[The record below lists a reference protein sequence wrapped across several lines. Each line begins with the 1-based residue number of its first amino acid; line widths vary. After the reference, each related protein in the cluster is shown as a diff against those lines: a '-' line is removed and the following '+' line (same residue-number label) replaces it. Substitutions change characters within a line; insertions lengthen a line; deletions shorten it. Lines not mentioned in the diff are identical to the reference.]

1 MKKILIIILISF
13 AIIGTIWHGHK
24 KSHYPEFNPPVIA
37 YSYSFYDN
45 LKNTEPLQ
53 ENLNDSDLR
62 SYEQGNFNIKTVQ
75 RYRIVAR
82 VLHRQDYS
90 YQQTHEILPID
101 LVLGWNV
108 MANPD
113 TITSNHIIITQQN
126 RFYFWHIPSF
136 EKISREQIEYNS
148 ANTHVGAVNEIV
160 KKELEDIKEG
170 DLIYLEGYLVN
181 VIDKK
186 TGYRFVS
193 SLTRK
198 DTGAGACEVMIVT
211 GVKELE
217 R

>member
-1 MKKILIIILISF
+1 MKKSLITIFISF

-24 KSHYPEFNPPVIA
+24 KSHYPEFNSPVID
-37 YSYSFYDN
+37 YQYSFYDN

-53 ENLNDSDLR
+53 EDLTSNDLQP
-62 SYEQGNFNIKTVQ
+62 YEQGNFSIKPVQ
-75 RYRIVAR
+75 HYRIVAR
-82 VLHRQDYS
+82 VLHRQDYT
-90 YQQTHEILPID
+90 YQPTHEILPID
-101 LVLGWNV
+101 LALGWNI

-113 TITSNHIIITQQN
+113 TITTNHIVITQQN

-148 ANTHVGAVNEIV
+148 ANTHVGPINSII

-186 TGYRFVS
+186 TGYRFIS

-198 DTGAGACEVMIVT
+198 DTGNGACEVMIVT

-217 R
+217 